1 MTATQR
7 RDYLQRAERMTNK
20 LIRKYQRRIQA
31 DLDAQAQDLI
41 TAVNQGGAQ
50 AVNQVDFGAWDAR
63 LMDTYA
69 HLFQESFLV
78 AANATYTS
86 TIREARKRMGM
97 GKAESWTLDVQDWLR
112 QHGLKLVTT
121 ITGNSRQLYLDIANQ
136 AIQEGIDQGLGASD
150 VQKLITQR
158 LADQNYTY
166 SAHRALRIART
177 ETIRAANEGH
187 MKGAAELPFLVNK
200 TWIAAHDA
208 RTRRIPDDAFDHW
221 ELDGVVVPEDQ
232 PFVSTSRSGATVEA
246 MQPGDIEA
254 PAGFT
259 INCRCRVAFIPRRD
273 AQGRLI
279 PRPALGAAPAPAR
292 PAIPAVQLVPT
303 GQPVPVPGPPAPPPP
318 PKPGKYIFEPGKTE
332 TETRANLKKHIE
344 EHSGYLGVREVKNE
358 FTMTHDELKKRSQR
372 IADLY
377 REYQIDQL
385 TAKKSAPVIGLE
397 SSPGAYGFVQP
408 GGGGVT
414 EVNFGHRSDPYSR
427 QWNFVSKSAT
437 GDKSRVDKDNTFF
450 ATIVHEFGHAITIDR
465 GTSLRAADDATRL
478 FWEEMKSIRL
488 AYGRELGKLGRAG
501 KYEERTAI
509 HLGKY
514 AHTNLDE
521 FLAEGFTEY
530 KLSSTPGKY
539 AKKIG
544 ELIDKTYKRK

>member
-1 MTATQR
+1 
-7 RDYLQRAERMTNK
+7 MTNK
-20 LIRKYQRRIQA
+20 IIRKYQRRIQA

-69 HLFQESFLV
+69 HLFKESFFT
-78 AANATYTS
+78 AAQATYTS

-121 ITGNSRQLYLDIANQ
+121 ITGNSRQLYLDIANK
-136 AIQEGIDQGLGASD
+136 AIQEGIDQGLGAAD

-166 SAHRALRIART
+166 SAYRALRIART

-200 TWIAAHDA
+200 TWIAAHDV

-221 ELDGVVVPEDQ
+221 ALDGVVVPEDQ

-303 GQPVPVPGPPAPPPP
+303 GQPVPVPGPPAPPP
-318 PKPGKYIFEPGKTE
+318 KPGKYIFEPGKTE

-358 FTMTHDELKKRSQR
+358 FTMTHDELKKRSQK
-372 IADLY
+372 IADLF
-377 REYQIDQL
+377 REYNIDQVV
-385 TAKKSAPVIGLE
+385 AKKSAPTITLE
-397 SSPGAYGFVQP
+397 STSDSFGYVQP

-414 EVNFGHRSDPYSR
+414 EVNFGHRSDPYNR
-427 QWNFVSKSAT
+427 QWNFVNKGAV
-437 GDKSRVDKDNTFF
+437 GEKSRVDKDNSFY
-450 ATIVHEFGHAITIDR
+450 ATIVHEFGHTMTIDR
-465 GTSLRAADDATRL
+465 GIYSRADDDATKI
-478 FWEEMKSIRL
+478 FW
-488 AYGRELGKLGRAG
+488 AELGKIRKAYSSELGVLARKKLYAERAD
-501 KYEERTAI
+501 I
-509 HLGKY
+509 HLGSY
-514 AHTNLDE
+514 AHTNMDE

-530 KLSSTPGKY
+530 KLRAEPSKY
-539 AKKIG
+539 AKLIG